1 MVQKTKKKQ
10 SSFRGKVASNAQ
22 RTSKQGN
29 SFGYLR
35 LPKELQY
42 LNPDP
47 DGTIKLDFIPYLVTD
62 TKHPDRDTEG
72 TATKGSI
79 WWRRPFMVHRNVG
92 IEPETVICLKSFG
105 QKCPICEFRAKR
117 KADGASNEELKA
129 YNSSNRNLYLVI
141 PKNSKKFEETL
152 HIFDISDFCFQDL
165 LTKELKE
172 DPDKEI
178 FPDLEE
184 GFTLKV
190 RFEPG
195 TLATK
200 NPYPQANRIDFIE
213 RDEQY
218 DPDYINDVPSLDD
231 MLIQI
236 PYSELKAKFLEG
248 TEGATEDN
256 DEVEE
261 IEVEEE
267 ERPRKKTSI
276 PKYKVVEEEED
287 EEEEEEEE
295 EEEMPVRKGKRKPV
309 IEEDEDEEEEE
320 EEETPVRKIKKPI
333 KKVIEEDE
341 DEDEED
347 VLPKKKVISS
357 SKSKT
362 KKTCP
367 HGLRFGID
375 TEQYDVCDTCDIWN
389 ECVAEHEK
397 R

>member
-1 MVQKTKKKQ
+1 MVQKTKNKQ

-22 RTSKQGN
+22 RTSKQGT

-35 LPKELQY
+35 LPKSLQY

-47 DGTIKLDFIPYLVTD
+47 DGTLKLDFIPYIVTD
-62 TKHPDRDTEG
+62 AKHPDRDTEG
-72 TATKGSI
+72 TATKGTI

-92 IEPETVICLKSFG
+92 TEGDTVICLKSFG
-105 QKCPICEFRAKR
+105 LKCPICEFRAKR

-129 YNSSNRNLYLVI
+129 YNASNRNLYLVI
-141 PKNSKKFEETL
+141 PKGSRKFEEKL

-184 GFTLKV
+184 GYTLKI

-218 DPDYINDVPSLDD
+218 DPKYIDSIPSLDD
-231 MLIQI
+231 VLIQMS
-236 PYSELKAKFLEG
+236 YSELKSKFLEG
-248 TEGATEDN
+248 TEDVDN
-256 DEVEE
+256 DVEEELEE
-261 IEVEEE
+261 IEIEEE
-267 ERPRKKTSI
+267 ERPRKKTNL
-276 PKYKVVEEEED
+276 PKRKVIEEEED
-287 EEEEEEEE
+287 NEEELEEEEEEI
-295 EEEMPVRKGKRKPV
+295 PVKKKVTRKPV
-309 IEEDEDEEEEE
+309 IDD
-320 EEETPVRKIKKPI
+320 
-333 KKVIEEDE
+333 

-347 VLPKKKVISS
+347 IPVRKVKKPIKRVEDDDDEDEEDIKPKKKLMTSS
-357 SKSKT
+357 

-367 HGLRFGID
+367 HGLKFGID

-389 ECVAEHEK
+389 ECVTEHEK
-397 R
+397 K

>member
-35 LPKELQY
+35 LPKGLQY
-42 LNPDP
+42 LSPDP
-47 DGTIKLDFIPYLVTD
+47 DGTVKLDFIPYIVTD
-62 TKHPDRDTEG
+62 AKHPDRDTEG

-105 QKCPICEFRAKR
+105 QKCPVCEFRAKR
-117 KADGASNEELKA
+117 KADGATTEELKA
-129 YNSSNRNLYLVI
+129 YNASNRNLYFVI
-141 PKNSKKFEETL
+141 PKGSKKFEETL

-184 GFTLKV
+184 GYTLKV

-218 DPDYINDVPSLDD
+218 GAEYIDDVPSLDNV
-231 MLIQI
+231 LIQI
-236 PYSELKAKFLEG
+236 PYSELKEKFLEG
-248 TEGATEDN
+248 TEGTN
-256 DEVEE
+256 DDDEEEEVEE
-261 IEVEEE
+261 IEVEDEDEEEE
-267 ERPRKKTSI
+267 ERPRKKINS
-276 PKYKVVEEEED
+276 PKRKLAAVVEED
-287 EEEEEEEE
+287 DD
-295 EEEMPVRKGKRKPV
+295 
-309 IEEDEDEEEEE
+309 DEDEEEEE
-320 EEETPVRKIKKPI
+320 RPVNKIKKPI
-333 KKVIEEDE
+333 KKIVEEEDDDE
-341 DEDEED
+341 DE
-347 VLPKKKVISS
+347 VPVHKKKVSSIST
-357 SKSKT
+357 KPKT

-367 HGLRFGID
+367 HGLKFGID

-397 R
+397 N